1 MREEKNTQRSLVSIG
16 FDGRVHKIFRG
27 PKAEERFST
36 EVKVLEFLERRGCGF
51 VPRLLESDPDSLKI
65 ITSNVGKKVE
75 IMGEEKTQEIFQ
87 ELEQYGVRHEDPYLR
102 NITYRPSDG
111 QFCIIDF
118 EFATILEE
126 EKSSNERGEEVE
138 LDVIIE
144 WNCKTDL
151 GRFRKK
157 NEDEFLA
164 LSLDCEGVHFLGSK
178 GSASL
183 EGSDFIF
190 AVSDGMGGARSG
202 EFASRIAVERI
213 TGTLPAH
220 FRSGVAGGNM
230 DLNVLNELYQSINSE
245 MIKFADAYP
254 ECNGMGATLSMCW
267 LLPDRLLISHIGD
280 SRIYRY
286 RQERSGQSCLIQLT
300 EDDTRVAAMLRS
312 GKISEYEA
320 RNHPMKNMLN
330 KALGAGNQ
338 FVNPQVKEM
347 EFDSGDR
354 FLICS
359 DGVTDGILD
368 TELEELMKNGSDS
381 SSIIEYAVRV
391 SGRDNATAVLIDI
404 L

>member
-1 MREEKNTQRSLVSIG
+1 MREEKNTQRSLVNIG

-27 PKAEERFST
+27 PKAEERFTT
-36 EVKVLEFLERRGCGF
+36 EVKVLEFLERRGCEF
-51 VPRLLESDPDSLKI
+51 VPRLLESDRDLLKI

-87 ELEQYGVRHEDPYLR
+87 RLETYGVRHEDPYLR
-102 NITYRPSDG
+102 NITYRSSDG

-118 EFATILEE
+118 EFATILGE
-126 EKSSNERGEEVE
+126 EKSKSDGSKEAEA
-138 LDVIIE
+138 DVVVE
-144 WNCKTDL
+144 WNCKTDV

-164 LSLDCEGVHFLGSK
+164 LSLDCEGAHFLGSK
-178 GSASL
+178 GSVSL
-183 EGSDFIF
+183 EESDLIF

-202 EFASRIAVERI
+202 EFASRIAVEKI
-213 TGTLPAH
+213 TGSLPAH
-220 FRSGVAGGNM
+220 FRSGVAGYNM
-230 DLNVLNELYQSINSE
+230 NLNVLNELYQSINSE
-245 MIKFADAYP
+245 MIKVADAYP
-254 ECNGMGATLSMCW
+254 ECKGMGATLSMCW
-267 LLPDRLLISHIGD
+267 LLPDRLLVSHIGD

-286 RQERSGQSCLIQLT
+286 REESSGQSCLIQLT
-300 EDDTRVAAMLRS
+300 EDDTRVAAMLRA

-338 FVNPQVKEM
+338 FVDPQVKEM
-347 EFDSGDR
+347 KFDSGDR

-368 TELEELMKNGSDS
+368 SELEGLMRNGSDVD
-381 SSIIEYAVRV
+381 SIIECAVRV
-391 SGRDNATAVLIDI
+391 SGKDNATAILIDI